1 MNEPTPDS
9 DSLRT
14 RASLIERVKNLEDAR
29 SWAEFFGI
37 YENLVRAYARRCHLR
52 DHEVEEVAQE
62 VFKRIART
70 IHDFQPGER
79 PGSFR
84 NWLRRLT
91 RWRAGDVLR
100 ERTRSP
106 DSPTNPAEGDTPL
119 VERLPAPPD
128 PALAFESEARRHL
141 LAELFRRLDGKVSPR
156 HLQIFQLLV
165 VENLPVERVA
175 EMYGMTPTNLYVLRH
190 RVLEKLRAEARRIPL
205 AWD

>member
-1 MNEPTPDS
+1 MSEAPP

-14 RASLIERVKNLEDAR
+14 RVSLLERVKNLDDAR
-29 SWAEFFGI
+29 SWAEFFET
-37 YENLVRAYARRCHLR
+37 YQNLVRSYARRRGLR
-52 DHEVEEVAQE
+52 EHEVEDVAQE

-70 IHDFQPGER
+70 IHDFHHASR

-91 RWRAGDVLR
+91 RWRADDKLR

-106 DSPTNPAEGDTPL
+106 DTPPVPDENDTPL
-119 VERLPAPPD
+119 VERIAAPPD
-128 PALAFESEARRHL
+128 PGLEFEAEARNHL
-141 LAELFRRLDGKVSPR
+141 LAELFRRLENKVSPK

-165 VENLPVERVA
+165 VENMPAERVA
-175 EMYGMTPTNLYVLRH
+175 KLFSMSMTNLYVLRH
-190 RVLEKLRAEARRIPL
+190 RVLEKLRAEAKRVPL